1 MEKTRKIV
9 RFKVFVLSL
18 ILLLSSC
25 GITYYNVD
33 TAQAEAVVYITRTG
47 SKYHTHKCG
56 NGTYYASTLSHA
68 QAIGLTAC
76 SKCFGGSSYSSYS
89 GGGSGSSSNYTKN
102 IKKKTKPIKISKT
115 SLVLVK
121 GQSKKLKLKNATNKI
136 IWSSTK
142 KSVANVSTTG
152 KVVAKKAGKAT
163 IVAKTG
169 TQQKTCKVIVE
180 EPSLSV
186 KKLSLDLAETKKVK
200 LSSCKHSVK
209 WTSSNSSV
217 AKVKKGTITAKEV
230 GTAVIKATVH
240 GKTYKCKVT
249 VKKPE
254 LKEIVLKTNSVQ
266 MDYGEET
273 QVQIST
279 VPKKAINYY
288 DISVQSSPK
297 AIVSA
302 SLDEYYENN
311 IILKSHN
318 ISGSAVVSVKM
329 GQLTA
334 ECQINVIPCTIQ
346 SMTLNETTIT
356 LEPKKTKEI
365 FYQVVP
371 YKASDYYEAIWTS
384 GNNQIVTVTTG
395 TGIYRNC
402 VTLNAVGNKSVVC
415 HVIVEK
421 PELYTWSMK
430 KKYNVHLHEH
440 YDVFQSLQ

>member
-1 MEKTRKIV
+1 
-9 RFKVFVLSL
+9 
-18 ILLLSSC
+18 
-25 GITYYNVD
+25 
-33 TAQAEAVVYITRTG
+33 
-47 SKYHTHKCG
+47 
-56 NGTYYASTLSHA
+56 
-68 QAIGLTAC
+68 
-76 SKCFGGSSYSSYS
+76 
-89 GGGSGSSSNYTKN
+89 
-102 IKKKTKPIKISKT
+102 
-115 SLVLVK
+115 
-121 GQSKKLKLKNATNKI
+121 
-136 IWSSTK
+136 
-142 KSVANVSTTG
+142 
-152 KVVAKKAGKAT
+152 
-163 IVAKTG
+163 
-169 TQQKTCKVIVE
+169 
-180 EPSLSV
+180 
-186 KKLSLDLAETKKVK
+186 
-200 LSSCKHSVK
+200 
-209 WTSSNSSV
+209 
-217 AKVKKGTITAKEV
+217 
-230 GTAVIKATVH
+230 
-240 GKTYKCKVT
+240 
-249 VKKPE
+249 
-254 LKEIVLKTNSVQ
+254 